1 MIGVRV
7 AGFLITHGLLHRGIG
22 AAPAPA
28 DKLLFDPGRSWALT
42 AAHVSAAPARPVA
55 SALAWYTAPL

>member
-22 AAPAPA
+22 ATP
-28 DKLLFDPGRSWALT
+28 
-42 AAHVSAAPARPVA
+42 APARPVA